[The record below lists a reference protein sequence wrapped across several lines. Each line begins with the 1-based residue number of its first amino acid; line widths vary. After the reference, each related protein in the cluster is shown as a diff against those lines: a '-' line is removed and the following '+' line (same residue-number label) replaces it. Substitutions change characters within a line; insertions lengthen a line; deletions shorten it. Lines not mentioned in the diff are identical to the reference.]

1 MGDLQMK
8 EMIESIGYHVFTYL
22 KIKNAKQNEINDVNE
37 MHKMK

>member
-8 EMIESIGYHVFTYL
+8 AVIENNRLPSIYL
-22 KIKNAKQNEINDVNE
+22 FENKNAKQNQINEVIE